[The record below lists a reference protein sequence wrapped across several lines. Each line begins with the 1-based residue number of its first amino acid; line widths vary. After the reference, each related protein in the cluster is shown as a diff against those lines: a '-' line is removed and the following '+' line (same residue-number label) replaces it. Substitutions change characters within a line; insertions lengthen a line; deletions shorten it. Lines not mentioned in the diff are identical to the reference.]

1 MQLVELAFRE
11 VHLRMLAHELF
22 QHILPDDKARQQD
35 SVRHKTVDS
44 VRATRSFTRVSLPQ
58 EKKKAIK
65 EQKNARERIAGIWI
79 AGTCIWIAGTCIS
92 ARAHMT

>member
-1 MQLVELAFRE
+1 MNCFSISCQMTRQDSKTVS
-11 VHLRMLAHELF
+11 
-22 QHILPDDKARQQD
+22 DTRQQD